1 MNDLSDW
8 LSSHHRAVFVTVGAD
23 GRPQTSNIVYS
34 YQDGVARVSVTDT
47 RAKTRNLRRNNNAVL
62 HVLGDD
68 FGSFVSASV
77 TSDVGRIS
85 VSPRDP
91 VGRDLADI
99 YSHITGHPHPNWDE
113 FYDAMVDERR
123 LVLSLHI
130 ERVTGQHPLL
140 LRGATFLTWGG
151 AVQ

>member
-1 MNDLSDW
+1 MNALSDW
-8 LSSHHRAVFVTVGAD
+8 LSSHHRAVLVTVRVD
-23 GRPQTSNIVYS
+23 GRPQTSNVVYS

-62 HVLGDD
+62 HILGDD

-77 TSDVGRIS
+77 TADVGPIS

-91 VGRDLADI
+91 VGRELADI
-99 YSHITGHPHPNWDE
+99 YSHITGQPHPNWDE

-123 LVLSLHI
+123 LVLSLRI

-140 LRGATFLTWGG
+140 LPSTTSTTQDGT
-151 AVQ
+151 